1 MLGVCTQ
8 SFRAGPL
15 TSDQNKLG
23 ISDFNGSGEVVLDHI
38 STVVRPALRK
48 YLEAERAL
56 TETLEKRPCAAAT
69 ARQDVMLAA
78 RQATDVLHHLSDFML
93 KEPSPGLIFAKI
105 EDVRGAV
112 SAKCVFLRSGKS
124 VGDVALLR
132 DVADAFKHHR
142 PDRAS
147 ATVRVSTDVVPVGS
161 GWGEMHFGEGKYGGA
176 EQVIVTTTDGNKRAL
191 SSVLQNVFDAW
202 MSLLG
207 EALPPI
213 GQY

>member
-1 MLGVCTQ
+1 VPT
-8 SFRAGPL
+8 
-15 TSDQNKLG
+15 T
-23 ISDFNGSGEVVLDHI
+23 DFNGSGEVVLDHI
-38 STVVRPALRK
+38 SKVVRPALHK

-56 TETLEKRPCAAAT
+56 TETLEKKPCAAAN

-93 KEPSPGLIFAKI
+93 KEPEPGLSFAKI
-105 EDVRGAV
+105 EDVRSAV
-112 SAKCVFLRSGKS
+112 SAKCVFLRSRQS

-161 GWGEMHFGEGKYGGA
+161 GRGEMHFGEGKYGA